1 MKAEWLDK
9 LTFPEMERMRDKE
22 RKTSTDMHL
31 MVEFPRV
38 IVDGM
43 DCTVV
48 YFEKEAEH
56 PCHLLFDS
64 DMLVVPDPEILQ
76 DNLAENKHHKL
87 SRSLR
92 SGVCDRDLKPN
103 PQTRDQLNQIANY
116 PSTKSLTSEEQDLVW
131 KFRFYLINQKKALAK
146 FLKCPNWNVVS
157 EAAQA
162 IELLPKWSPM
172 DIEDALELLSP
183 QFQHPAVRKY
193 AVSRLRQAPD
203 EDLLLYLLQLVQ
215 ALRYENYDGKNGIT
229 IPDTMNKNFDDVQD
243 KECDLAAFLIERAT
257 GDEGLA
263 NFFYWYLAVEIE
275 EHKPADSGQV
285 VASENR
291 IYDMYVGVMTQFS
304 RKLDTGSPEQKQ
316 TRDFL
321 RRQQD
326 FVEDL
331 VKLMKEVAREKGDRI
346 KKIERLRHLIKSNER
361 LTSFDSLPLPLDPDV
376 RIKAI
381 QPEKASLFKSALMP
395 SRLSFT
401 TIHNEEYV
409 AILKYGDD
417 LRQDQLILQTITLI
431 DKLLRRENLD
441 LKLTPYR
448 VLATSSKHGFVQYIE
463 SMSVAEVLKNYGDS
477 IQRFFR
483 VHASN
488 ENAPYGVSPEVMDTY
503 VKSCGKSYYFVQ
515 LLHELCSTA
524 GYCIITYLL
533 GVGDRHLDN
542 LLLTKSGNLFHID
555 FGYILGRDPKP
566 FPPPMKLSREM
577 VEGMGGV
584 NSEHYQ
590 QFKKLCYTAFLH
602 LRRHAN
608 LILNLFTLMVDA
620 TIPDIALEPDK
631 TVKKVQDKFRL
642 ELSDEEAVH
651 HIQTLIEVS
660 ATAVMASLVEQVHK
674 FAQVSLFFLV

>member
-1 MKAEWLDK
+1 MKKRYEKGLVMKAEWLDK
-9 LTFPEMERMRDKE
+9 LTFPEMERMREKE

-31 MVEFPRV
+31 MVEFPRL
-38 IVDGM
+38 IVDGL

-116 PSTKSLTSEEQDLVW
+116 PSTKSLTSEEQDMVW

-146 FLKCPNWNVVS
+146 FLKCPNWNVTS

-215 ALRYENYDGKNGIT
+215 ALRYENYDGKENVTLADAG
-229 IPDTMNKNFDDVQD
+229 NKHFDEFHDQ
-243 KECDLAAFLIERAT
+243 ECDLAAFLIERAT
-257 GDEGLA
+257 GDERLA

-275 EHKPADSGQV
+275 EHKPADCSQ
-285 VASENR
+285 AANQLPSENR
-291 IYDMYVGVMTQFS
+291 IYYMYVDVMSKFS
-304 RKLDTGSPEQKQ
+304 RKLDTGTPEQKQ
-316 TRDFL
+316 RREFL
-321 RRQQD
+321 RRQQE

-346 KKIERLRHLIKSNER
+346 KKIERLRNLIKSNER
-361 LTSFDSLPLPLDPDV
+361 FTSFEPLPLPLDPDV

-463 SMSVAEVLKNYGDS
+463 SMSVAEVLKSYGT
-477 IQRFFR
+477 
-483 VHASN
+483 ASS
-488 ENAPYGVSPEVMDTY
+488 ASSVSMPRRKT
-503 VKSCGKSYYFVQ
+503 
-515 LLHELCSTA
+515 
-524 GYCIITYLL
+524 
-533 GVGDRHLDN
+533 
-542 LLLTKSGNLFHID
+542 LLTASLPKSWTRMSSHVVSHSL
-555 FGYILGRDPKP
+555 
-566 FPPPMKLSREM
+566 
-577 VEGMGGV
+577 
-584 NSEHYQ
+584 
-590 QFKKLCYTAFLH
+590 A
-602 LRRHAN
+602 
-608 LILNLFTLMVDA
+608 
-620 TIPDIALEPDK
+620 
-631 TVKKVQDKFRL
+631 
-642 ELSDEEAVH
+642 LSD
-651 HIQTLIEVS
+651 S
-660 ATAVMASLVEQVHK
+660 S
-674 FAQVSLFFLV
+674 

>member
-1 MKAEWLDK
+1 MRKEWLDR
-9 LTFPEMERMRDKE
+9 LTFPEMERMREKE
-22 RKTSTDMHL
+22 RKSSPDMHL
-31 MVEFPRV
+31 MIEFPRV
-38 IVDGM
+38 LVDGF
-43 DCTVV
+43 DCAVA

-64 DMLVVPDPEILQ
+64 DVLVVPDPEILQ
-76 DNLAENKHHKL
+76 ENLAESKHHKL
-87 SRSLR
+87 SRSVR
-92 SGVCDRDLKPN
+92 SGVCNRDLKPN
-103 PQTRDQLNQIANY
+103 PQTRDLLNQIANY
-116 PSTKSLTSEEQDLVW
+116 PSTKTLTSEEQDLVW
-131 KFRFYLINQKKALAK
+131 RFRFYLINQKKALAK
-146 FLKCPNWNVVS
+146 FLKCPNWSVSS

-162 IELLPKWSPM
+162 IDLLPRWSPM

-215 ALRYENYDGKNGIT
+215 ALRYESYADPLTPTDIKDQPVAND
-229 IPDTMNKNFDDVQD
+229 
-243 KECDLAAFLIERAT
+243 CDLASFLIERAT
-257 GDEGLA
+257 GDERLA

-275 EHKPADSGQV
+275 EHRPADSSQ
-285 VASENR
+285 AASQLPSENR
-291 IYDMYVGVMTQFS
+291 IYYMYVDVMCKFS
-304 RKLDTGSPEQKQ
+304 RKLDTGTPEQRQ
-316 TRDFL
+316 IREFL
-321 RRQQD
+321 RRQQE

-331 VKLMKEVAREKGDRI
+331 VRLMKEVAREKGDRI
-346 KKIERLRHLIKSNER
+346 KKIERLRSLIRSNER
-361 LTSFDSLPLPLDPDV
+361 LTGFEALPLPLDPDV
-376 RIKAI
+376 RIKGI
-381 QPEKASLFKSALMP
+381 LPDKASLFKSALMP
-395 SRLSFT
+395 SRLSFMT
-401 TIHNEEYV
+401 VQEQEYV
-409 AILKYGDD
+409 AILKHGDD

-463 SMSVAEVLKNYGDS
+463 SMSVAEVLKSHGDS

-483 VHASN
+483 VHAAN
-488 ENAPYGVSPEVMDTY
+488 ESATYGISPEVMDTY
-503 VKSCGKSYYFVQ
+503 VKSCGECFPAPLIPRPDRVTR
-515 LLHELCSTA
+515 TA

-584 NSEHYQ
+584 GSDHYQ

-602 LRRHAN
+602 LRTHAN

-674 FAQVSLFFLV
+674 FAQVSRWC